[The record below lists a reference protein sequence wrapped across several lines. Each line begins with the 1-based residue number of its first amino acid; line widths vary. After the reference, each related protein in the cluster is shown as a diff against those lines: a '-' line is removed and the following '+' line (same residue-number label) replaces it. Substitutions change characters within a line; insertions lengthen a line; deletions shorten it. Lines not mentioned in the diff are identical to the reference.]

1 MYGLIILLAIL
12 ALVIAVV
19 STNIRIVPQTE
30 AWVIERLG
38 SYQTTWQAGLHIK
51 IPFIDRIVIRANL
64 KEKVFDFPP
73 QPVITK
79 DNVTIMIDTV
89 VYSQVTD
96 AKLYAYG
103 TDNPTRAIEN
113 LTATTLRNIIG
124 DMELDS
130 TLTSRDEINKKMCL
144 ILDEATDPWGIKVI
158 RVEVKSI
165 DPPKEIKD
173 AMERQMKAERDRRAK
188 IIEAEGNKE
197 SAIKIAEGNK
207 TARILNAQADKEA
220 IVLAAEA
227 EKERLIKEAEGKA
240 LEILTNANPSDK
252 IIKLKGYEALVQVA
266 DGNATK
272 LIIPSEL
279 SNITSLVSA
288 VTESAETAKN
298 KAGKKPIIKKN
309 TQKSLFDD
317 VDENFRPE
325 G

>member
-1 MYGLIILLAIL
+1 
-12 ALVIAVV
+12 
-19 STNIRIVPQTE
+19 
-30 AWVIERLG
+30 
-38 SYQTTWQAGLHIK
+38 
-51 IPFIDRIVIRANL
+51 
-64 KEKVFDFPP
+64 
-73 QPVITK
+73 
-79 DNVTIMIDTV
+79 
-89 VYSQVTD
+89 
-96 AKLYAYG
+96 
-103 TDNPTRAIEN
+103 
-113 LTATTLRNIIG
+113 
-124 DMELDS
+124 MELDS

-144 ILDEATDPWGIKVI
+144 ILDEATDPWRIKVI

-207 TARILNAQADKEA
+207 TARILNAQADREA

-227 EKERLIKEAEGKA
+227 EKERLIKEAEGKAQALLRTQEAEGKA

-298 KAGKKPIIKKN
+298 KAGK
-309 TQKSLFDD
+309 SLLSRRILRNHCLMMLTRIFVLRDKGTMH
-317 VDENFRPE
+317 ENHKQ
-325 G
+325 

>member
-1 MYGLIILLAIL
+1 
-12 ALVIAVV
+12 
-19 STNIRIVPQTE
+19 
-30 AWVIERLG
+30 
-38 SYQTTWQAGLHIK
+38 
-51 IPFIDRIVIRANL
+51 
-64 KEKVFDFPP
+64 
-73 QPVITK
+73 
-79 DNVTIMIDTV
+79 
-89 VYSQVTD
+89 
-96 AKLYAYG
+96 
-103 TDNPTRAIEN
+103 
-113 LTATTLRNIIG
+113 
-124 DMELDS
+124 
-130 TLTSRDEINKKMCL
+130 
-144 ILDEATDPWGIKVI
+144 
-158 RVEVKSI
+158 
-165 DPPKEIKD
+165 
-173 AMERQMKAERDRRAK
+173 MERQMKAERDRRAK

-207 TARILNAQADKEA
+207 TARILNAQADREA

-227 EKERLIKEAEGKA
+227 EKERLIKEAEGKAQALLRTQEAEGKA

-298 KAGKKPIIKKN
+298 KAEKKPIIKKN